1 MGEKELLELY
11 EKYKNK
17 YGSNLTYDEF
27 SIKMQ
32 GQDYRKQLFNNVR
45 NFGKIGKKDESSYD
59 FFGEAD
65 FDKWEFNKWGSQKP
79 VDANNLKDVSNNNVI
94 DGISGNEIDNIPDPS
109 ATQMGTRPG
118 SPGARSPKS
127 NIQLDKRFDAI
138 PKDVQDAVDK
148 ENEEREAEE
157 LYRTQLDRA
166 SQTSGLLSDAISQGK
181 DLNDL
186 AKIYSKKT
194 GNGGFDTKLAYYD
207 NDIDDPER
215 KGKFEAQVIRT
226 ISEDYFKL
234 YEKISQDPSFQKNK
248 AEFDFLYNEINSTQD
263 EISALREKAKG
274 VQDPEILQGLQDQI
288 NDIIE
293 RPTEWNPDKSFLGAS
308 KLEYANYKDLAT
320 RYNSLLKSENFSQYS
335 GILNVIGKM
344 NEYNENFDKRNPEYK
359 KILDEQKAVQKK
371 VDTDDS
377 SFGFLGTPKVYEN
390 NVVKPLRNSVMK
402 GLRDIATLPRTVVG
416 LLDNDYGPLDQF
428 ADFSEELLDPKKYAM
443 TTLPSNMSRGFA
455 EDVVK
460 VDGFDVVVDEDNKSQ
475 VLEVRN
481 SDGFLV
487 DNEEAK
493 EIAKKYTDN
502 TQDYEVEKN
511 YNPYVLL
518 NKTVGVM
525 GDLGILMLGTKGIS
539 AVSKGTGKVLAKRG
553 LTRTGNFL
561 QSSNTANRIGLTGA
575 IYGQSHNELYNE
587 AIRNGLSGSE
597 ASWFANTGSLTIAAI
612 GQFNPQFFLLGTK
625 SVASKFTTEYAKI
638 LAGGVSRKQAIK
650 QAIKTLGIQGLKET
664 GEELAEIP
672 GVNLVRDGFNKKI
685 VAPDKQFQVRWSYNE
700 GVETAILGFAGGFF
714 GGIGNVNSSSRIAKE
729 ATFRAYS
736 NKETFQNKL
745 DEIVGSEVMG
755 ANGKMIEYTQPMA
768 DAAKKYYNDVFE
780 IYEEHTSNRKVD
792 DNVALEILDLAK
804 IKHAINVKSEQTKD
818 KGLKAE
824 LFEKYNIVDGQ
835 IKKMVNENTVLE
847 EVQSPE
853 MKVDDK
859 TKVEE
864 NPEANI
870 KEEEKIKNILPEEFK
885 PKVKQPENQ
894 TKVEGDQNTITNPNQ
909 NTKSDFNENIVP
921 GHFTMLYND
930 AFGIK
935 VYGPKDKNG
944 TKDLDRAV
952 NRAMKES
959 KTYQEALGKL
969 KKLNP
974 KGEIKQNSK
983 PKPLFTKDEITT
995 AKATG
1000 DYLTPLVKRLKENF
1014 PGVKVVIDS
1023 KAVEEL
1029 ALSQGVSPEG
1039 AKTARGVYDA
1049 KNNRVLINPKTA
1061 NKDTP
1066 IHEFGHVWTRLAKQE
1081 RKELWDKGMSL
1092 IADSNIVKNLR
1103 KQIAQNPD
1111 LQKVYTEDKILDE
1124 ALAIA
1129 IGQRGAKI
1137 FESQEAQ
1144 GIWDNWIKEFFDFI
1158 KNKFNVKS
1166 EGDIENLTLRE
1177 FIELAS
1183 TEILTGEK
1191 IVSTESKSE
1200 PEVKAD
1206 ENGQTLLFQANYVDA
1221 ETEIEFTYDKN
1232 GDVFN
1237 SLVESGNI
1245 TKDRKLSD
1253 FAGTNMILHSPDFA
1267 FSGQIS
1273 KNGNVLIEGKGG
1285 MYYPI
1290 KFHDKGYFW
1299 ASTSGAANSMVKLLN
1314 DALKNSPDGKI
1325 RMALTTAPPT
1335 KVMSSTTAANGV
1347 VDLFTSDAFINTL
1360 NLTEQ
1365 RAKRSLVIA
1374 ANTSKKIKVKVENK
1388 KTGKEEFKL
1397 KDVGLGMKLSNKMS
1411 LEEIK
1416 SEIRK
1421 KLGADNSTFNDRKL
1435 FTDEVFRSVA
1445 KKLNDQ
1451 NVNASKKLHS
1461 FFKRQFPALKGTGGK
1476 VSMTNLSS
1484 AVSYLIGEPILRNET
1499 ETGNVYAVLEAEG
1512 QVEPVEAKNEAGE
1525 LIHESYP
1532 FAIKMSN
1539 PESKVTLNILTDRQ
1553 KWSENFEIDNQ
1564 VNEDGSKK
1572 TLKQIYPSYGITTTS
1587 LKVKDQAPMFQLED
1601 SGIPID
1607 TKLFNAIQD
1616 LKSDPEISQNGIEN
1630 YFNREF
1636 GIDKQVIRDMYNGI
1650 KPDPKLDET
1659 KERSYWSRISQSLSG
1674 ESQSNVSEEA
1684 KKYVPKTNDLTKA
1697 EGDIILK
1704 ELGLE
1709 KTINL
1714 INEDPVYLQPEVK
1727 IALTNKIVPL
1737 IEEEIKKLEDNPDA
1751 AGVLNANLD
1760 ALITKLAKEGTEAG
1774 RFIQAFSLLD
1784 ALAPQRLVKHIN
1796 NRLKQKTKKDT
1807 GTNNEFEITELTPEQ
1822 EAEIIRLK
1830 KIVDE
1835 QAEGLPKAKAHHEL
1849 YTYIEKTMFGKL
1861 STVQRSFDLFK
1872 AYFYSSILSGF
1883 TTPIRNITANMM
1895 SIVSEAYVGAVHDVT
1910 QDISNSPSN
1919 FVNSIIGMYK
1929 GFGKGLLNARYVLNT
1944 GIKPTKSDK
1953 FDVPSTLEWFRWNN
1967 DSIVGKIANHWAFGF
1982 VPGIG
1987 LASPNFYKYV
1997 QRVMVAGDVLFFHAA
2012 KDMRAYALASRIKK
2026 GDNVTAADMEMAENI
2041 ISPPEVAIDKA
2052 VKQATEEGFNEGSV
2066 EFRVRVNELIEENR
2080 SQDLQNDTE
2089 DYAAR
2094 ATFNYE
2100 PEGSLKIVYDAV
2112 VAGRNHPSLAGPII
2126 TTFIPFARVLT
2137 NVFNRFIDWTP
2148 AGYVRAIK
2156 GGKPLVGK
2164 QKFTPLTKE
2173 QKAHLYIKATTATLT
2188 IAGLLTLIGD
2198 EDDEDAKIKI
2208 SAGGPKNMTNKYELE
2223 ETGWRPYTITIGD
2236 KQISYIDNPLFFS
2249 LLAAANIKQ
2258 GSKYDDKTGLEI
2270 AAGIVGS
2277 MFEQSWLQ
2285 GITDLGK
2292 FLSKDMGEEGIEKA
2306 IKVIGSMTL
2315 SNFHRQMIRTYM
2327 DATDTPIKD
2336 KNTGPA
2342 GVLNPLLRDFPY
2354 LNSGF
2359 DDMYNTKG
2367 DPIVPNMIEKFVPF
2381 KFSLGRDS
2389 DKISELLTDN
2399 GIFRGNPGRRSLY
2412 EYKTKKSRKQ
2422 TDKEYARYKA
2432 LAAKKLGQKLLEQYS
2447 SLKDLSPEKLHDKV
2461 SRYKRK
2467 ARERA
2472 FKELDQQ
2479 Y

>member
-1 MGEKELLELY
+1 
-11 EKYKNK
+11 
-17 YGSNLTYDEF
+17 
-27 SIKMQ
+27 
-32 GQDYRKQLFNNVR
+32 
-45 NFGKIGKKDESSYD
+45 
-59 FFGEAD
+59 
-65 FDKWEFNKWGSQKP
+65 
-79 VDANNLKDVSNNNVI
+79 
-94 DGISGNEIDNIPDPS
+94 
-109 ATQMGTRPG
+109 
-118 SPGARSPKS
+118 
-127 NIQLDKRFDAI
+127 
-138 PKDVQDAVDK
+138 
-148 ENEEREAEE
+148 
-157 LYRTQLDRA
+157 
-166 SQTSGLLSDAISQGK
+166 
-181 DLNDL
+181 
-186 AKIYSKKT
+186 
-194 GNGGFDTKLAYYD
+194 
-207 NDIDDPER
+207 
-215 KGKFEAQVIRT
+215 
-226 ISEDYFKL
+226 
-234 YEKISQDPSFQKNK
+234 
-248 AEFDFLYNEINSTQD
+248 
-263 EISALREKAKG
+263 
-274 VQDPEILQGLQDQI
+274 
-288 NDIIE
+288 
-293 RPTEWNPDKSFLGAS
+293 
-308 KLEYANYKDLAT
+308 
-320 RYNSLLKSENFSQYS
+320 
-335 GILNVIGKM
+335 
-344 NEYNENFDKRNPEYK
+344 
-359 KILDEQKAVQKK
+359 
-371 VDTDDS
+371 
-377 SFGFLGTPKVYEN
+377 
-390 NVVKPLRNSVMK
+390 MK

-460 VDGFDVVVDEDNKSQ
+460 VDGFDVVVDEDNKNQ

-525 GDLGILMLGTKGIS
+525 GDLGILMLGTKGLG
-539 AVSKGTGKVLAKRG
+539 AVAKGSGKVLAKRG

-638 LAGGVSRKQAIK
+638 LAGGVTRKQAIK
-650 QAIKTLGIQGLKET
+650 QAIKTLGIQGIKET

-672 GVNLVRDGFNKKI
+672 GVNLVRSGFNKAV
-685 VAPDKQFQVRWSYNE
+685 VAPDKEFQVRWSYNE

-824 LFEKYNIVDGQ
+824 LFEKYNTVDGQ

-859 TKVEE
+859 TKVDDK
-864 NPEANI
+864 NKGKDKP
-870 KEEEKIKNILPEEFK
+870 KTVVSEKLKKKLPK
-885 PKVKQPENQ
+885 KYQPKVKQPENQ
-894 TKVEGDQNTITNPNQ
+894 TRPEPV
-909 NTKSDFNENIVP
+909 
-921 GHFTMLYND
+921 
-930 AFGIK
+930 
-935 VYGPKDKNG
+935 
-944 TKDLDRAV
+944 
-952 NRAMKES
+952 
-959 KTYQEALGKL
+959 
-969 KKLNP
+969 
-974 KGEIKQNSK
+974 
-983 PKPLFTKDEITT
+983 FTKDELLNDKMDKEF
-995 AKATG
+995 AG
-1000 DYLTPLVKRLKENF
+1000 PLIKKLNDNF
-1014 PGVKVVIDS
+1014 PGINIVIGKEKIQDAA
-1023 KAVEEL
+1023 K
-1029 ALSQGVSPEG
+1029 SQGIEQEG
-1039 AKTARGVYDA
+1039 KYLPKGYYDQ
-1049 KNNRVLINPKTA
+1049 KNKQVVLNPT
-1061 NKDTP
+1061 NMTKDTP
-1066 IHEFGHVWTRLAKQE
+1066 VHEFSHAWSRMTKEQRPELHAKGL
-1081 RKELWDKGMSL
+1081 ELIKGSSFE
-1092 IADSNIVKNLR
+1092 IDLR
-1103 KQIAQNPD
+1103 AKIEGDPD
-1111 LQKVYTEDKILDE
+1111 QKKAYPTDEIILEE

-1137 FESQEAQ
+1137 FEDANKQSKWEAFLN
-1144 GIWDNWIKEFFDFI
+1144 DLTNFLKESLGFDSS
-1158 KNKFNVKS
+1158 KPYH
-1166 EGDIENLTLRE
+1166 ELTLRE
-1177 FIELAS
+1177 FVDGASAEVLSGKKVFNAPELTEEQIIENRKKAS
-1183 TEILTGEK
+1183 KDGK
-1191 IVSTESKSE
+1191 V
-1200 PEVKAD
+1200 D
-1206 ENGQTLLFQANYVDA
+1206 EDVMMFQANYVDA

-1451 NVNASKKLHS
+1451 NVNASKKLAN
-1461 FFKRQFPALKGTGGK
+1461 FFKRQFPGMKTTGGK

-1587 LKVKDQAPMFQLED
+1587 LKVKDQAPLFQLED
-1601 SGIPID
+1601 GGVAAD
-1607 TKLFNAIQD
+1607 TEMFNTIQN
-1616 LKSDPEISQNGIEN
+1616 LKSDPEISQSEVEN
-1630 YFNREF
+1630 YFNQEF

-1751 AGVLNANLD
+1751 AAVLNANLD

-1807 GTNNEFEITELTPEQ
+1807 GTDNEFEITELTPEQ

-1929 GFGKGLLNARYVLNT
+1929 GFGKGLLNARYVLKT

-1967 DSIVGKIANHWAFGF
+1967 NSVVGKIVNHWAFGF
-1982 VPGIG
+1982 VPGVG

-2052 VKQATEEGFNEGSV
+2052 VKQATEEGFSEGSV

-2148 AGYVRAIK
+2148 AGYVRAIR
-2156 GGKPLVGK
+2156 GGKPLIGK

-2188 IAGLLTLIGD
+2188 IAGLLGLIGD

-2208 SAGGPKNMTNKYELE
+2208 SAGGPKNLTNKYELE
-2223 ETGWRPYTITIGD
+2223 ESGWRPYTITIGD
-2236 KQISYIDNPLFFS
+2236 TQISYIDNPLFFS

-2258 GSKYDDKTGLEI
+2258 GSKYDDKNGLEI
-2270 AAGIVGS
+2270 VGGIVGS

-2292 FLSKDMGEEGIEKA
+2292 LLSKDIGEESIEK
-2306 IKVIGSMTL
+2306 IVKVMGSMTL

-2342 GVLNPLLRDFPY
+2342 GILNPLLRDFPY

-2367 DPIVPNMIEKFVPF
+2367 DPIVPSMIEKFVPF

>member
-11 EKYKNK
+11 EKYKNN

-32 GQDYRKQLFNNVR
+32 GQDYRKQLFDNVR
-45 NFGKIGKKDESSYD
+45 SFGKIGKKDQSSYD

-94 DGISGNEIDNIPDPS
+94 DGITGNEIDNIPDPS

-118 SPGARSPKS
+118 SPGNRSINKGRVSPYAQKIIDE
-127 NIQLDKRFDAI
+127 NNK
-138 PKDVQDAVDK
+138 KK
-148 ENEEREAEE
+148 EEEEAEE

-194 GNGGFDTKLAYYD
+194 GNGGFDKKLAYYD
-207 NDIDDPER
+207 EGISGSMFDMDPER
-215 KGKFEAQVIRT
+215 KGKFEADVIRT

-234 YEKISQDPSFQKNK
+234 YEKISEDPSFKKNK

-293 RPTEWNPDKSFLGAS
+293 RPTEWNPDKSFLGAN

-344 NEYNENFDKRNPEYK
+344 NEYNEDFDKRNPEYK

-377 SFGFLGTPKVYEN
+377 SFGFLGTPKVYEDN
-390 NVVKPLRNSVMK
+390 IIKPLRNSVMK
-402 GLRDIATLPRTVVG
+402 GLRDIATLPRTAVG
-416 LLDNDYGPLDQF
+416 LFDNDYGPLDQF

-525 GDLGILMLGTKGIS
+525 GDLGILMLGTKGIG

-638 LAGGVSRKQAIK
+638 LAGGVTRKQAIK

-672 GVNLVRDGFNKKI
+672 GVNLVRSGFNKAV
-685 VAPDKQFQVRWSYNE
+685 VAPDKEFQVRWSYNE

-804 IKHAINVKSEQTKD
+804 IKQAINVKSEQTKD

-824 LFEKYNIVDGQ
+824 LFEKYNTVDGQ
-835 IKKMVNENTVLE
+835 IKKMVKDNTVLE

-859 TKVEE
+859 TKVDDK
-864 NPEANI
+864 NKGKDKP
-870 KEEEKIKNILPEEFK
+870 KTVVSEKLKKKLPK
-885 PKVKQPENQ
+885 KYQPKVKQPENQ
-894 TKVEGDQNTITNPNQ
+894 TRPEPV
-909 NTKSDFNENIVP
+909 
-921 GHFTMLYND
+921 
-930 AFGIK
+930 
-935 VYGPKDKNG
+935 
-944 TKDLDRAV
+944 
-952 NRAMKES
+952 
-959 KTYQEALGKL
+959 
-969 KKLNP
+969 
-974 KGEIKQNSK
+974 
-983 PKPLFTKDEITT
+983 FTKDELLND
-995 AKATG
+995 KM
-1000 DYLTPLVKRLKENF
+1000 DKEFANPIIKKLNDNF
-1014 PGVKVVIDS
+1014 PGINIVIGEKKIQDAA
-1023 KAVEEL
+1023 K
-1029 ALSQGVSPEG
+1029 SQGIEQDGKYLPKG
-1039 AKTARGVYDA
+1039 YYDQ
-1049 KNNRVLINPKTA
+1049 KNKQVVLNPT
-1061 NKDTP
+1061 NMTKDTP
-1066 IHEFGHVWTRLAKQE
+1066 VHEFSHAWSKMTKEQRPELHAKGL
-1081 RKELWDKGMSL
+1081 ELIKGSSFEV
-1092 IADSNIVKNLR
+1092 DLR
-1103 KQIAQNPD
+1103 AKIEGDPD
-1111 LQKVYTEDKILDE
+1111 QKKAYPTDEIILEE

-1137 FESQEAQ
+1137 FEDAQKQSKWEAFLN
-1144 GIWDNWIKEFFDFI
+1144 DLTNFLKESLGFDSS
-1158 KNKFNVKS
+1158 KS
-1166 EGDIENLTLRE
+1166 YHELTLRE
-1177 FIELAS
+1177 FVDGASAEVLSGQKVFNAPELTKEQIIENRKKAS
-1183 TEILTGEK
+1183 KDGK
-1191 IVSTESKSE
+1191 V
-1200 PEVKAD
+1200 D
-1206 ENGQTLLFQANYVDA
+1206 EDVMMFQANFQDP
-1221 ETEIEFTYDKN
+1221 ETGFEMMYDKN
-1232 GDVFN
+1232 GESFK
-1237 SLVESGNI
+1237 SLEEQGFITRDKSIGDFKGVE
-1245 TKDRKLSD
+1245 
-1253 FAGTNMILHSPDFA
+1253 MVVHMPDFA
-1267 FSGQIS
+1267 FSGEIS
-1273 KNGNVLIEGKGG
+1273 RNGKTLVEGKGG
-1285 MYYPI
+1285 VFYPI

-1299 ASTSGAANSMVKLLN
+1299 ASTKRGADGLVKLLN
-1314 DALKNSPDGKI
+1314 ESVDKSSDGKA
-1325 RMALTTAPPT
+1325 RMALVTAPT
-1335 KVMSSTTAANGV
+1335 DKLLSSTTAANGV
-1347 VDLFTSDAFINTL
+1347 MELFSSDLFINEFGISETRIK
-1360 NLTEQ
+1360 
-1365 RAKRSLVIA
+1365 RALVVA
-1374 ANTSKKIKVKVENK
+1374 ANSVLN
-1388 KTGKEEFKL
+1388 GK
-1397 KDVGLGMKLSNKMS
+1397 GLNMNLNNKMT

-1416 SEIRK
+1416 SQIAT
-1421 KLGADNSTFNDRKL
+1421 KLGADNSRFPDRKQFNLAL
-1435 FTDEVFRSVA
+1435 FDGVAKRLQFTQDGKKKKNTDVA
-1445 KKLNDQ
+1445 KKIADFFTKPGTVENLNLKRGKL
-1451 NVNASKKLHS
+1451 SKK
-1461 FFKRQFPALKGTGGK
+1461 
-1476 VSMTNLSS
+1476 NLSE
-1484 AVSYLIGEPILRNET
+1484 AVSFMFGEPMLRSET
-1499 ETGNVYAVLEAEG
+1499 QSGNVYAVIEVDGKVKPIESTD
-1512 QVEPVEAKNEAGE
+1512 
-1525 LIHESYP
+1525 HESYP
-1532 FAIKMSN
+1532 NAIV
-1539 PESKVTLNILTDRQ
+1539 PETEGNKVTLNILGDRVQ
-1553 KWSENFEIDNQ
+1553 WGDSFMDPNTNEVFDKIEKNPRKDQ
-1564 VNEDGSKK
+1564 VIPTTRGLSTS
-1572 TLKQIYPSYGITTTS
+1572 TLKVTEDSP
-1587 LKVKDQAPMFQLED
+1587 LFQLED
-1601 SGIPID
+1601 GGVAAD
-1607 TKLFNAIQD
+1607 TEMFNTIQN
-1616 LKSDPEISQNGIEN
+1616 LKSDPEISQSEVEN
-1630 YFNREF
+1630 YFNQEF

-1684 KKYVPKTNDLTKA
+1684 KKYVPKTNALTEA
-1697 EGDIILK
+1697 EADIILK

-1737 IEEEIKKLEDNPDA
+1737 VEEEIKKLEDNPDA

-1760 ALITKLAKEGTEAG
+1760 ALITKLSKEGTEAG

-1835 QAEGLPKAKAHHEL
+1835 KAEGLPKSEAQHEL

-1861 STVQRSFDLFK
+1861 STVQKASELFK
-1872 AYFYSSILSGF
+1872 AYFYASILSGF
-1883 TTPIRNITANMM
+1883 TTPIRNVTANMM
-1895 SIVSEAYVGAVHDVT
+1895 SIASELYTGVLH
-1910 QDISNSPSN
+1910 SPKE
-1919 FVNSIIGMYK
+1919 FTNSIIGMYK
-1929 GFGKGLLNARYVLNT
+1929 GFGKGLLNARYVLQT

-1953 FDVPSTLEWFRWNN
+1953 FDAPSTLEWFRWNN
-1967 DSIVGKIANHWAFGF
+1967 DSVVGKIANHWAFGF
-1982 VPGIG
+1982 VPGVG

-2012 KDMRAYALASRIKK
+2012 KDMRAFALASRIKK
-2026 GDNVTAADMEMAENI
+2026 GENVTAADMEMAENI
-2041 ISPPEVAIDKA
+2041 ISPPEIAIDKA
-2052 VKQATEEGFNEGSV
+2052 VKQATEEGFTEGSV

-2100 PEGSLKIVYDAV
+2100 PEGSLKLIYDAV
-2112 VAGRNHPSLAGPII
+2112 VAGRNHPVYGPVV

-2137 NVFNRFIDWTP
+2137 NVFNRFLDWTP
-2148 AGYVRAIK
+2148 AGYVRAIRN
-2156 GGKPLVGK
+2156 GKPLLGK

-2173 QKAHLYIKATTATLT
+2173 QKAHLYIKATTATATVL
-2188 IAGLLTLIGD
+2188 GLLTLIGD

-2223 ETGWRPYTITIGD
+2223 ESGWRPYTITIGD
-2236 KQISYIDNPLFFS
+2236 TQISYIDNPLFFS

-2270 AAGIVGS
+2270 ASGIIGS

-2292 FLSKDMGEEGIEKA
+2292 LLSKDIGEESIEK
-2306 IKVIGSMTL
+2306 IVKVMGSMTL

-2472 FKELDQQ
+2472 FKELDQE